1 VKKGRGVPILGRK
14 TVLKSISRRVTRLR
28 RIVQID
34 TQRMREKTLSSLEDL
49 FEMATTI
56 AKGDIKTQTLK
67 GRATPISVK
76 QRQMWARVAAYIA
89 QIMNSI
95 AEGFD
100 EKTID
105 THLTELE
112 RMVDEVKA
120 KAEAGKAERGPGRS
134 SNSDP

>member
-1 VKKGRGVPILGRK
+1 MTRK
-14 TVLKSISRRVTRLR
+14 STIKRVSSRIVTLR
-28 RIVQID
+28 RIIRVD
-34 TQRMREKTLSSLEDL
+34 TQRMRERTLSSLEDM
-49 FEMATTI
+49 FELAIMI
-56 AKGDIKTQTLK
+56 AKGEIKSQTVK
-67 GRATPISVK
+67 DKQVPISLK

-105 THLTELE
+105 ASLAELE

-120 KAEAGKAERGPGRS
+120 KAEAGKTEKGLGRS
-134 SNSDP
+134 ADPGP